1 MKVVFC
7 FHTNDHEFNIGIAFL
22 DAALKGHGIET
33 DLVTFREIPGKQV
46 DTPEDIVSLILAK
59 SPTIVA
65 FSIMT
70 FSWARVKKVITL
82 LRPKFDGLIWAGGYH
97 TILCS
102 EEVLRFPGID
112 AVCLGEGEQPLLEAV
127 EFYGQHPLHEE
138 APLIQGMRFK
148 NASGDVGK
156 DTSPWLLKRLED
168 FPYMDYEIF
177 VRESDQP
184 LNSKFVGSLSAA
196 GIFSLSVITGRGCP
210 FQCTYCN
217 NSALMK
223 IYGGA
228 KLYVRRYST
237 NAAISNVQMIAT
249 RYQPQ
254 FLEFLDETFTMN
266 RAWVKEFCSQYSK
279 AVRLPF
285 SVMTR
290 IDRLDDEMVGFM
302 VDSGLKLVFFGLEC
316 GDEDYRSRYLN
327 RHMSNKLIK
336 NGARILKK
344 HGIMVITFNMF
355 GLPFETKDT
364 LQRTMELNED
374 IQPEAAIPFIYQP
387 LPNTRLARM
396 AYEHKMVLPRSEERW
411 DFCSPALDTP
421 ELAASYVAEQLE
433 IFRSRFSSPS
443 KVGHLYARLRA
454 IAGTRP
460 ASSLTRA

>member
-22 DAALKGHGIET
+22 DAALRRHKIET
-33 DLVTFREIPGKQV
+33 DLVIFREIPGKQV
-46 DTPEDIVSLILAK
+46 DIPEEVVSRILTK
-59 SPTIVA
+59 SPTIIA

-70 FSWARVKKVITL
+70 FNWTRVQKVVAL
-82 LRPKFDGLIWAGGYH
+82 LRPKFDGLILAGGYH
-97 TILCS
+97 TILCP
-102 EEVLRFPGID
+102 EEVLGFPGID
-112 AVCLGEGEQPLLEAV
+112 AVCLGEGEQPLLETL
-127 EFYGQHPLHEE
+127 EFYNQHPLHEV
-138 APLIQGMRFK
+138 PLIQGMRFK
-148 NASGDVGK
+148 NASGDEGK
-156 DTSPWLLKRLED
+156 DTTPWLLKRLED
-168 FPYMDYEIF
+168 LPYMDYEIF
-177 VRESDQP
+177 VREGDQP
-184 LNSKFVGSLSAA
+184 LNTKHIGILSPA

-210 FQCTYCN
+210 FHCTYCN

-237 NAAISNVQMIAT
+237 NAALSNVQMIAT

-266 RAWVKEFCSQYSK
+266 RAWTSKFCSQYSK
-279 AVRLPF
+279 AVGLPF

-290 IDRLDDEMVGFM
+290 IDRLDDEIVGLM
-302 VDSGLKLVFFGLEC
+302 ADSGLKLVSFGLEC
-316 GDEDYRSRYLN
+316 GDEDYRSKYLN

-355 GLPFETKDT
+355 GMPFETKDT
-364 LQRTMELNED
+364 LQRTIDLNED
-374 IQPEAAIPFIYQP
+374 IQPEVAIPFIYQP
-387 LPNTRLARM
+387 LPNTRLAQM
-396 AYEHKMVLPRSEERW
+396 AYDHKMVPPRSEERW

-421 ELAASYVAEQLE
+421 ELPASYVAEQME
-433 IFRSRFSSPS
+433 VFRSRFSSQS
-443 KVGHLYARLRA
+443 KVGHVYARLRA

-460 ASSLTRA
+460 ASALTEA

>member
-22 DAALKGHGIET
+22 DAALRGRKIET
-33 DLVTFREIPGKQV
+33 DLVIFREIPGKQV
-46 DTPEDIVSLILAK
+46 DIPEEVVSRILAK
-59 SPTIVA
+59 SPTIIA

-102 EEVLRFPGID
+102 DEVLHFSGID

-127 EFYGQHPLHEE
+127 EFYNQHPLHEV
-138 APLIQGMRFK
+138 PLIQGMRFK
-148 NASGDVGK
+148 NASSDDGK
-156 DTSPWLLKRLED
+156 DTPPWLLKRLED

-177 VRESDQP
+177 VREGDQP
-184 LNSKFVGSLSAA
+184 LNSKFIGSLSPA
-196 GIFSLSVITGRGCP
+196 GIFSFSVITGRGCP

-217 NSALMK
+217 NSTLMK

-237 NAAISNVQMIAT
+237 NAALSNVQMIAT

-279 AVRLPF
+279 AVGLPF
-285 SVMTR
+285 SIMTR
-290 IDRLDDEMVGFM
+290 IDRLDDEIVGLM
-302 VDSGLKLVFFGLEC
+302 ADSGLKLVFFGLEC

-344 HGIMVITFNMF
+344 YGIMVITFSMF
-355 GLPFETKDT
+355 GMPFETKDT
-364 LQRTMELNED
+364 LQRTMDLNED
-374 IQPEAAIPFIYQP
+374 IQPEVAIPFIYQP
-387 LPNTRLARM
+387 LPNTRLAQM
-396 AYEHKMVLPRSEERW
+396 AYDHKMVLPRSEERW
-411 DFCSPALDTP
+411 DFCSPALDTI
-421 ELAASYVAEQLE
+421 ELPASYVAEQME
-433 IFRSRFSSPS
+433 VFRSRFSFPS
-443 KVGHLYARLRA
+443 KVDHLYARLRT
-454 IAGTRP
+454 IAGTRS
-460 ASSLTRA
+460 ASAPTGA

>member
-22 DAALKGHGIET
+22 DAALRGHKIET
-33 DLVTFREIPGKQV
+33 DLVIFREIPDKQV
-46 DTPEDIVSLILAK
+46 DTPEEVVSRILAK

-65 FSIMT
+65 FSIIT
-70 FSWARVKKVITL
+70 FNWARVKKVIAL
-82 LRPKFDGLIWAGGYH
+82 LRSRFDGLIWAGGYH
-97 TILCS
+97 AILCS

-112 AVCLGEGEQPLLEAV
+112 AVCLGEGEYPLLEAV
-127 EFYGQHPLHEE
+127 EFYSQHHLHEV
-138 APLIQGMRFK
+138 PIIQGMRFK
-148 NASGDVGK
+148 NASGKDGK
-156 DTSPWLLKRLED
+156 GTSPWLLKRLED

-177 VRESDQP
+177 ARESDQP
-184 LNSKFVGSLSAA
+184 LNSKFIGSLSPA

-217 NSALMK
+217 NSTLMK

-237 NAAISNVQMIAT
+237 KAAISNVRMIAT

-279 AVRLPF
+279 AVGLPF

-290 IDRLDDEMVGFM
+290 IDRLDDETVGFM
-302 VDSGLKLVFFGLEC
+302 ADSGLKLVFFGLEC
-316 GDEDYRSRYLN
+316 GNEEYRSRYLN

-344 HGIMVITFNMF
+344 HGIMVVTFNMF
-355 GLPFETKDT
+355 GMPFETKDI
-364 LQRTMELNED
+364 LQRTMELNAA
-374 IQPEAAIPFIYQP
+374 IQPDAAVPFIYQP

-396 AYEHKMVLPRSEERW
+396 AYNHKIAVLPRSEERW

-421 ELAASYVAEQLE
+421 ELPASYVAEQVE
-433 IFRSRFSSPS
+433 VFRSRFSSPS
-443 KVGHLYARLRA
+443 RVGHLYARLRA
-454 IAGTRP
+454 IADTRP
-460 ASSLTRA
+460 TSALTGA